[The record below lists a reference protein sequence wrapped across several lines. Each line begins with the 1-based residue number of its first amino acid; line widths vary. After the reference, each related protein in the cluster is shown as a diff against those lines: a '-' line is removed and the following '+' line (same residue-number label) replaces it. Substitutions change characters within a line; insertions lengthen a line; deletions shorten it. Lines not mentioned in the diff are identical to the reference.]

1 MNSTD
6 DELDFR
12 GVGGHLTETPF
23 SATDLTREITK
34 KLQRDRYAW
43 LTTVAPTGV
52 PSPMLVWFG
61 FDGTDFTVYTQPHAS
76 RVTQVFQ
83 HPEVSLHLESDGFGS
98 GIVIIGGK
106 AAVTAEGVDPRD
118 DNEFW
123 AKYHMEA
130 EALGLGDAIASYS
143 VRITITPTTLRTTFP
158 T

>member
-1 MNSTD
+1 MSSSD

-12 GVGGHLTETPF
+12 GVGGHLTETSF
-23 SATDLTREITK
+23 SVTDVTREITK

-43 LTTVAPTGV
+43 LTTVEPTGL
-52 PSPMLVWFG
+52 PSPMLVWFN
-61 FDGTDFTVYTQPHAS
+61 FDGTSFTVYTQPHAR
-76 RVTQVFQ
+76 RVTHVFQ
-83 HPEVSLHLESDGFGS
+83 HPEVSLHLESDGFGG

-143 VRITITPTTLRTTFP
+143 VRITISPTTLRTTFP